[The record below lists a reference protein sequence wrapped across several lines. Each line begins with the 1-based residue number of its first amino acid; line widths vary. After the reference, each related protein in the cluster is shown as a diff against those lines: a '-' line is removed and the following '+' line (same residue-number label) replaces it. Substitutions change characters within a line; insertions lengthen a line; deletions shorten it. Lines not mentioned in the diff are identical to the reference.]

1 MPQPPVN
8 LDELE
13 DEEEEPGPPAEA
25 ADTAVEKSQAQ
36 LPIQTQ
42 SQASLKRQV
51 EAPGQL
57 ANGHPPKRPRLG
69 NADGLENGADTAT
82 SPMEIDQHQSDNH
95 AYPSPLEGEQAP
107 TPAPRTEG
115 PDHATQTDKVEDLGP
130 KTIYL
135 RLSEDDSSSSSIAAP
150 PTNDP
155 SHSHTTHAPILL
167 HCEWNPK
174 DPSRLAAAGTDAL
187 ARVWTVSR
195 ATGPD
200 AVADH
205 VDPGWPSIHLVS
217 DDVPPNTKITALSW
231 AYDGQQIA
239 VATDDDTKA
248 RIDLWNLEGKQVHQW
263 EGFESP
269 IIKLRCNPLNRS
281 VLGIYPA
288 PINPPST
295 EPLGFVV
302 TVLPS
307 VSAGPA
313 EYTIPDDDVFSHQ
326 PDAAW
331 MNETDFVLCSG
342 TKLATFRYAGGEITQ
357 LKEFVT
363 RPNDILTEIQYDS
376 RQKSGL
382 IAVATSNGFIDVSVS
397 PPLIQLSSLLDFCDH
412 TNGPWLTRC
421 QTWDASGNRQ
431 SSDNSTHDGRIS
443 VLRWQPRPNEQP
455 DGERLLAS
463 GGEDGTIA
471 IRDVRSPHHKPAF
484 HVTIDDNP
492 VLAIAFTPDGAFV
505 AGATRDNVKIWKV
518 GEYQSPR
525 AEWSRKSH
533 PGRLS
538 PKVNGNMEPEDQH
551 CLSWDST
558 GHKLAFGV
566 NDLVSHYSGHCRVKF
581 TNSYSSP

>member
-1 MPQPPVN
+1 MQVPGDAAATAASGVPRGVFGPLVPQPPVN

-13 DEEEEPGPPAEA
+13 DEEEEEPEPPAEPA
-25 ADTAVEKSQAQ
+25 GIVVEKSQTQ

-51 EAPGQL
+51 EVQGQL

-69 NADGLENGADTAT
+69 NANGLENGADTAT

-135 RLSEDDSSSSSIAAP
+135 RLSGEDSSSSSIAATP
-150 PTNDP
+150 VVVDS

-200 AVADH
+200 VVADH
-205 VDPGWPSIHLVS
+205 VDPGWPSINLVNDEIPS
-217 DDVPPNTKITALSW
+217 NTKITAFSW
-231 AYDGQQIA
+231 AHDGQQIA
-239 VATDDDTKA
+239 VATDDDTKS
-248 RIDLWNLEGKQVHQW
+248 RIDLWNLEGKQVHHW

-269 IIKLRCNPLNRS
+269 IVKLRCNPLNRS
-281 VLGIYPA
+281 ILGIYPA
-288 PINPPST
+288 PLSPPST
-295 EPLGFVV
+295 EPQGFVV

-307 VSAGPA
+307 ISASPV

-342 TKLATFRYAGGEITQ
+342 TKLATFRYTGDKITQ

-363 RPNDILTEIQYDS
+363 RPNDFLTEIQYDG

-382 IAVATSNGFIDVSVS
+382 IAVATSNGFIDVSIS
-397 PPLIQLSSLLDFCDH
+397 PLLTQFTVLLDCHNQMDR
-412 TNGPWLTRC
+412 G
-421 QTWDASGNRQ
+421 S
-431 SSDNSTHDGRIS
+431 
-443 VLRWQPRPNEQP
+443 
-455 DGERLLAS
+455 
-463 GGEDGTIA
+463 
-471 IRDVRSPHHKPAF
+471 RDVRHGMHPA
-484 HVTIDDNP
+484 TAS
-492 VLAIAFTPDGAFV
+492 LAITAHTMVGYQFYDGNR
-505 AGATRDNVKIWKV
+505 ATMSSRMAKDCSRRAVKTEPLPSAMS
-518 GEYQSPR
+518 GPHTTSP
-525 AEWSRKSH
+525 
-533 PGRLS
+533 LS
-538 PKVNGNMEPEDQH
+538 M
-551 CLSWDST
+551 
-558 GHKLAFGV
+558 
-566 NDLVSHYSGHCRVKF
+566 
-581 TNSYSSP
+581 